1 MILNET
7 YAAFKLLFI
16 PYLVTSTM
24 TSTKPY
30 LMRAIF
36 EWTEDNGFTA
46 QVLVDAEAD
55 GVEVPKAHVVD
66 GQIVLNIS
74 SSAVQL
80 HIMDNECI
88 SFSARFSG
96 VEQDIFL
103 PIASILAIFARE
115 NSQGIFF
122 DDMDGGGTDPEPES
136 KGPAHVPSEPTKLKT
151 KTKPK
156 RDKSHLKIIK

>member
-1 MILNET
+1 
-7 YAAFKLLFI
+7 
-16 PYLVTSTM
+16 M

-36 EWTEDNGFTA
+36 EWAEDNGFTP
-46 QVLVDAEAD
+46 QVLVNALAD
-55 GVEVPKAHVVD
+55 DVEVPQEHVVD
-66 GQIVLNIS
+66 GQIVLNIG
-74 SSAVQL
+74 SSAVHL
-80 HIMDNECI
+80 HVMDNECI

-103 PIASILAIFARE
+103 PINSVLAIFARE

-122 DDMDGGGTDPEPES
+122 EDGDDHGTDPEPP
-136 KGPAHVPSEPTKLKT
+136 GPTRALTEPTKLNT

-156 RDKSHLKIIK
+156 RDTSHLKIIK

>member
-1 MILNET
+1 MNTI
-7 YAAFKLLFI
+7 
-16 PYLVTSTM
+16 SM

-36 EWTEDNGFTA
+36 EWAEDNSFTS
-46 QVLVDAEAD
+46 QVLVNAEAE
-55 GVEVPKAHVVD
+55 GVEVPTAHVVD

-80 HIMDNECI
+80 HVMDNECL

-96 VEQDIFL
+96 VEQDIYL
-103 PIASILAIFARE
+103 PIHSILAIFARE

-122 DDMDGGGTDPEPES
+122 EEVEDDDFDPEPQPPIPES
-136 KGPAHVPSEPTKLKT
+136 KKQVPTKLK
-151 KTKPK
+151 PK
-156 RDKSHLKIIK
+156 RDSGHLKVIK

>member
-1 MILNET
+1 MDT
-7 YAAFKLLFI
+7 
-16 PYLVTSTM
+16 TM

-36 EWTEDNGFTA
+36 EWAEDNDFTP
-46 QVLVDAEAD
+46 QVLVNAEAD
-55 GVEVPKAHVVD
+55 GVEVPQAHVVD

-80 HIMDNECI
+80 HVMDNECI

-96 VEQDIFL
+96 IEQDIFL
-103 PIASILAIFARE
+103 PVDSILAIFARE

-122 DDMDGGGTDPEPES
+122 EDMDDDSVDPEPS
-136 KGPAHVPSEPTKLKT
+136 GPTRIPTKPTPLNT

>member
-1 MILNET
+1 
-7 YAAFKLLFI
+7 
-16 PYLVTSTM
+16 M

-36 EWTEDNGFTA
+36 EWAEDNGFTP
-46 QVLVDAEAD
+46 QVLVNALAE
-55 GVEVPKAHVVD
+55 GVEVPQGHVVD

-80 HIMDNECI
+80 HVMDNECI

-103 PIASILAIFARE
+103 PIDAILAIFARE

-122 DDMDGGGTDPEPES
+122 EDTDDETDPEPP
-136 KGPAHVPSEPTKLKT
+136 GPARIATAPTTLKT

-156 RDKSHLKIIK
+156 RDTSHLKIIK

>member
-1 MILNET
+1 
-7 YAAFKLLFI
+7 
-16 PYLVTSTM
+16 M

-36 EWTEDNGFTA
+36 EWAEDNGFTP
-46 QVLVDAEAD
+46 QVLVNASAE
-55 GVEVPKAHVVD
+55 GVEVPDAHVVD

-80 HIMDNECI
+80 HVMDNECL

-96 VEQDIFL
+96 IEQDIFL
-103 PIASILAIFARE
+103 PIDAILAIFARE

-122 DDMDGGGTDPEPES
+122 EDGDEEFDPDPDQTPPTR
-136 KGPAHVPSEPTKLKT
+136 KAVKPTKLNT
-151 KTKPK
+151 KQKPK
-156 RDKSHLKIIK
+156 RDASHLKIIK

>member
-1 MILNET
+1 
-7 YAAFKLLFI
+7 
-16 PYLVTSTM
+16 M

-36 EWTEDNGFTA
+36 EWAEDNNFTP
-46 QVLVDAEAD
+46 QVLVNAEVE
-55 GVEVPKAHVVD
+55 GVEVPQAHVVD
-66 GQIVLNIS
+66 GQIVLNIG

-80 HIMDNECI
+80 HVMDNECL

-96 VEQDIFL
+96 IEQDIFL
-103 PIASILAIFARE
+103 PIDSILAIFARE

-122 DDMDGGGTDPEPES
+122 EDMENDNNNDPEPS
-136 KGPAHVPSEPTKLKT
+136 GPSRTPTEPTPLDT

-156 RDKSHLKIIK
+156 RNNSHLKIIK

>member
-1 MILNET
+1 VT
-7 YAAFKLLFI
+7 YADFNPFLT
-16 PYLVTSTM
+16 PHLVTHTM

-36 EWTEDNGFTA
+36 EWTEDNSFTA

-103 PIASILAIFARE
+103 PIDSILAIFARE

-122 DDMDGGGTDPEPES
+122 DDMDENGTDPEPT
-136 KGPAHVPSEPTKLKT
+136 GPARVPSEPTELKT

-156 RDKSHLKIIK
+156 RDTSHLKIIK

>member
-1 MILNET
+1 MAIKNL
-7 YAAFKLLFI
+7 
-16 PYLVTSTM
+16 

-36 EWTEDNGFTA
+36 EWAEDNDFTP
-46 QVLVDAEAD
+46 QVLVNAEVD
-55 GVEVPKAHVVD
+55 GVEVPTAHIVD

-80 HIMDNECI
+80 HVMDNECL

-103 PIASILAIFARE
+103 PIEAILAIFARE

-122 DDMDGGGTDPEPES
+122 DDADDGELDPEPNGS
-136 KGPAHVPSEPTKLKT
+136 NPAPSEPTRLKT

-156 RDKSHLKIIK
+156 RDTSHLKIIK

>member
-1 MILNET
+1 MPT
-7 YAAFKLLFI
+7 
-16 PYLVTSTM
+16 
-24 TSTKPY
+24 TKPY

-36 EWTEDNGFTA
+36 EWAEDNGYTP
-46 QVLVDAEAD
+46 QVLVNAEASD
-55 GVEVPKAHVVD
+55 VEVPLAHVVD

-80 HIMDNECI
+80 HVMDNECL

-96 VEQDIFL
+96 IEQDIFL
-103 PIASILAIFARE
+103 PMDSILAIFARE

-122 DDMDGGGTDPEPES
+122 EEMGVDDSDPEPTS
-136 KGPAHVPSEPTKLKT
+136 PTPVPTPPGPPTKLQT

-156 RDKSHLKIIK
+156 RDASHLKIIK

>member
-1 MILNET
+1 M
-7 YAAFKLLFI
+7 
-16 PYLVTSTM
+16 P
-24 TSTKPY
+24 STKPY

-36 EWTEDNGFTA
+36 QWAEDNGFTP
-46 QVLVDAEAD
+46 QVLVDAQAPE
-55 GVEVPKAHVVD
+55 VEVPQAHVVD

-80 HIMDNECI
+80 HVMDNECL

-103 PIASILAIFARE
+103 PIDSILAIFARE

-122 DDMDGGGTDPEPES
+122 EESDDGGMDPDPEPS
-136 KGPAHVPSEPTKLKT
+136 SPKSVPTSSEPPTKLQT
-151 KTKPK
+151 KAKPK
-156 RDKSHLKIIK
+156 RDASHLKIIK